1 MNVEFMYFEEYS
13 ILSKLA
19 LTNLFYWAN
28 SLMMNTTKYSIQ
40 AIEKF
45 LKHHKIATFDQL
57 KRAVGNPARCTVFRK
72 LAELEYL
79 SSYSHRGKFYTLR
92 SIARFNALGL
102 WDHRSVWFSRFGNL
116 LDTAEALVNNSEAG
130 YTASELKEVLH
141 VKTKHALTQLARSGR
156 IQREPFES
164 VYVYLSGEDPIADRQ
179 RKARKAHLK
188 NSFASV
194 VIVNPDLAVEEAK
207 ATILLFCSMLNE
219 RQRRL
224 YAGLESLKLGHGG
237 DAHIASLL
245 GMDPHTVAR
254 GRQEL
259 MSGELTHDRV
269 RAEGGGRLLQEKNAR
284 DRRDDCEDYGI
295 RNRRRSCEW
304 MQMDS
309 QNHT

>member
-1 MNVEFMYFEEYS
+1 MNPKYIYFEEYF

-19 LTNLFYWAN
+19 LTNLFGWAN
-28 SLMMNTTKYSIQ
+28 SLIMNTTKYSIQ

-45 LKHHKIATFDQL
+45 LKHHKIATFNQL
-57 KRAVGNPARCTVFRK
+57 KTAVGNPARCTVFRK

-92 SIARFNALGL
+92 SIARFNPLGL
-102 WDHRSVWFSRFGNL
+102 WDYRAVWFSRFGNL
-116 LDTAEALVNNSEAG
+116 LDTAEALVRSSEAG
-130 YTASELKEVLH
+130 YTASELKEVLQ
-141 VKTKHALTQLARSGR
+141 VKTKHALTQLVRSGR

-164 VYVYLSGEDPIADRQ
+164 VYVYLSEEDPIADRQ

-269 RAEGGGRLLQEKNAR
+269 RAEGGGRLLQEKKR
-284 DRRDDCEDYGI
+284 P
-295 RNRRRSCEW
+295 RS
-304 MQMDS
+304 
-309 QNHT
+309 

>member
-1 MNVEFMYFEEYS
+1 MVLYIEYFSEYF
-13 ILSKLA
+13 ILRTLA
-19 LTNLFYWAN
+19 LTNVFEWAN
-28 SLMMNTTKYSIQ
+28 SLIMNKTKYSIQ

-57 KRAVGNPARCTVFRK
+57 KAALGSPARCTVFRK
-72 LAELEYL
+72 LANLEYL
-79 SSYSHRGKFYTLR
+79 SSYSHRGKYYTLR

-102 WDHRSVWFSRFGNL
+102 WDYRSVWFSRFGNL
-116 LDTAEALVNNSEAG
+116 LDTTEALVKSSEAG
-130 YTASELKEVLH
+130 YMATELKEVLH
-141 VKTKHALTQLARSGR
+141 VKTKHALTQLVRSGR

-164 VYVYLSGEDPIADRQ
+164 VYVYLSGEDHIADRQ

-207 ATILLFCSMLNE
+207 ATILLFCSMLDE

-269 RAEGGGRLLQEKNAR
+269 RAEGAGRLLQEKK
-284 DRRDDCEDYGI
+284 
-295 RNRRRSCEW
+295 RRRS
-304 MQMDS
+304 
-309 QNHT
+309 